1 MFEIV
6 IGRSQDDRDKYD
18 TKGTIFLG
26 RHYIKMGQ
34 TTSLSNNILLDV
46 VRSHVLFICGK
57 RGGGKSYTMGVVAEG
72 IADLPDDVKQNISVI
87 MIDTM
92 GVYWTMKYANQKEE
106 SLLRA
111 WGLEPKALDI
121 NIFTPAGFHQ
131 QFLDQGIPS
140 DFPFSLI
147 PSELDAG
154 DWCATFGMNLL
165 DPMGILTERI
175 IGGLRKSGKGYSLKD
190 IVAAVQAD
198 TKAEKNTRD
207 AVENMFTNAQEWGIF
222 SENGTQLKDLAQPGR
237 VSVLDVSCYSA
248 VPNSW
253 RIKAMVIGLVC
264 QKLFIQRMAARKTEE
279 YQQVHQATHFFD
291 DNSAKKQDMPLV
303 WIVLDEA
310 HEFLPNEGKTMA
322 TDPLITI
329 LREGR
334 QPGISLILASQQ
346 PGKIH
351 SDVMTQSD
359 TVIAHRITAKL
370 DTEALGTLMQSY
382 MRQGLDVELDQLP
395 RLKGSAIIF
404 DDTNEKMYPMQVRPR
419 KTWHGGDSPSAL
431 KKTDD
436 KHQLL

>member
-1 MFEIV
+1 MFDII
-6 IGRSQDDRDKYD
+6 IGRSESDREKLGSA
-18 TKGTIFLG
+18 GTVFLG
-26 RHYIKMGQ
+26 RHFVKMGQ
-34 TTSLSNNILLDV
+34 TTSLSNNIMLDV
-46 VRSHVLFICGK
+46 VRSHVVFICGK

-72 IADLPDDVKQNISVI
+72 IADLPDEVRQNISVL

-92 GVYWTMKYANQKEE
+92 GVYWTMKYPNQKDER
-106 SLLRA
+106 LLRE
-111 WGLEPKALDI
+111 WNLKPKSLDI

-131 QFLDQGIPS
+131 KFLSEGIPS
-140 DFPFSLI
+140 DTAFSII

-154 DWCATFGMNLL
+154 DWCTTFGISLL
-165 DPMGILTERI
+165 DSMGVLIERVI
-175 IGGLRKSGKGYSLKD
+175 NSLKETGEKYGIED
-190 IVAAVQAD
+190 IIHKIQKD
-198 TKAEKNTRD
+198 EKAEKAAKD
-207 AVENMFTNAQEWGIF
+207 AVENRFQAVQGWGIF
-222 SENGTQLKDLAQPGR
+222 SENGTELRDLVKPGQ

-248 VPNSW
+248 MPNSW

-264 QKLFIQRMAARKTEE
+264 QKLFIERMTARKTEE
-279 YQQVHQATHFFD
+279 YEAVHQSTHYFED
-291 DNSAKKQDMPLV
+291 DSIRRQEMPLV

-310 HEFLPNEGKTMA
+310 HEFLPNEGSTMA
-322 TDPLITI
+322 TEPLITI

-395 RLKGSAIIF
+395 RTKGSAIIF

-419 KTWHGGDSPSAL
+419 QTWHGGDSPTAL
-431 KKTDD
+431 KVKE
-436 KHQLL
+436 KRFEI